1 MKTEMKSSLKL
12 FMRPFLVVLG
22 FMLLY
27 ALVHAVLGFYG
38 EKDSASISQNLEK
51 TEIERQN
58 SALSPKQEEANTTT
72 TATEE
77 NPTKDSPLP
86 LETATQKQENK
97 QEIKQETKQENKQ
110 ETKQENKQ
118 ETKQENKQET
128 KQENKQET
136 KQENKQE
143 TKQEQEKENE
153 PKQNSASSVQNNQK
167 TPTTPTIGKKP
178 LEYKVAVSGVNVRA
192 FPSTKG
198 KILGSL
204 AKDKSVKVLEIQND
218 WAKIEF
224 SNETKGYVF
233 LKLLKKA
240 E

>member
-12 FMRPFLVVLG
+12 FMRPLLVVLA

-27 ALVHAVLGFYG
+27 ALAHAALGFYMK
-38 EKDSASISQNLEK
+38 KDSAPISPNAEK
-51 TEIERQN
+51 TETESQN
-58 SALSPKQEEANTTT
+58 SALSPKQEEANTIT

-77 NPTKDSPLP
+77 SPTKDTAPPLD
-86 LETATQKQENK
+86 TAAQKQE
-97 QEIKQETKQENKQ
+97 T
-110 ETKQENKQ
+110 
-118 ETKQENKQET
+118 
-128 KQENKQET
+128 
-136 KQENKQE
+136 KQE

-153 PKQNSASSVQNNQK
+153 SKQDSVSPTQNNQK
-167 TPTTPTIGKKP
+167 TPTTSTMGKKP

-198 KILGSL
+198 KILGL
-204 AKDKSVKVLEIQND
+204 LLKNKSVKVLEIQND
-218 WAKIEF
+218 WAEIEF
-224 SNETKGYVF
+224 SNKTKGYVF

>member
-12 FMRPFLVVLG
+12 FVRPFLVVLG

-27 ALVHAVLGFYG
+27 ALAHAALGFYG

-77 NPTKDSPLP
+77 NPTKDPPLP
-86 LETATQKQENK
+86 LETAMQ
-97 QEIKQETKQENKQ
+97 
-110 ETKQENKQ
+110 
-118 ETKQENKQET
+118 
-128 KQENKQET
+128 
-136 KQENKQE
+136 KQE

-153 PKQNSASSVQNNQK
+153 SKQNSASPTQNNQK

-178 LEYKVAVSGVNVRA
+178 LEYKAAVNSVNVRA

-204 AKDKSVKVLEIQND
+204 AKNKSVKVLEIQND

>member
-1 MKTEMKSSLKL
+1 MKSSLKL
-12 FMRPFLVVLG
+12 FVRPFLVVLG

-51 TEIERQN
+51 TKMERQN
-58 SALSPKQEEANTTT
+58 SALSPKQEETNTAT

-77 NPTKDSPLP
+77 NPTKDSPLS
-86 LETATQKQENK
+86 LETPTQ
-97 QEIKQETKQENKQ
+97 KQENKQ
-110 ETKQENKQ
+110 ETKQEA
-118 ETKQENKQET
+118 
-128 KQENKQET
+128 
-136 KQENKQE
+136 KQE

-153 PKQNSASSVQNNQK
+153 HKQNSASPTQNNQK
-167 TPTTPTIGKKP
+167 TLSTPTIGKKS
-178 LEYKVAVSGVNVRA
+178 LEYKAAVNSVNVRA

-204 AKDKSVKVLEIQND
+204 AKNKSVKVLEIQND

>member
-1 MKTEMKSSLKL
+1 MKSSLKL

-27 ALVHAVLGFYG
+27 ALAHAALGFYG

-51 TEIERQN
+51 SEIERQN
-58 SALSPKQEEANTTT
+58 SALSPKQEETNMTT

-86 LETATQKQENK
+86 LETATQKQEA
-97 QEIKQETKQENKQ
+97 KQENKQ
-110 ETKQENKQ
+110 EN
-118 ETKQENKQET
+118 
-128 KQENKQET
+128 
-136 KQENKQE
+136 
-143 TKQEQEKENE
+143 KQEQEKENE
-153 PKQNSASSVQNNQK
+153 PKQNSASPIQNHQK
-167 TPTTPTIGKKP
+167 TLSTPTIEKKP
-178 LEYKVAVSGVNVRA
+178 LEYKAAVNSVNVRA

-204 AKDKSVKVLEIQND
+204 AKNKSVKVLEIQND

>member
-1 MKTEMKSSLKL
+1 MKTEMKSFLKL
-12 FMRPFLVVLG
+12 FMRPLLVVLG

-27 ALVHAVLGFYG
+27 ALVHAALGFYVK
-38 EKDSASISQNLEK
+38 KDSAPISPNAEK
-51 TEIERQN
+51 SETESQN
-58 SALSPKQEEANTTT
+58 SALSPKEEANATT

-77 NPTKDSPLP
+77 SPTKDTAPPLD
-86 LETATQKQENK
+86 TAAQKQE
-97 QEIKQETKQENKQ
+97 T
-110 ETKQENKQ
+110 
-118 ETKQENKQET
+118 
-128 KQENKQET
+128 
-136 KQENKQE
+136 KQE

-153 PKQNSASSVQNNQK
+153 PKQDSVSPVQNNQK
-167 TPTTPTIGKKP
+167 TPTTSTMGKKP

-204 AKDKSVKVLEIQND
+204 IKNKSVKVLEIQND
-218 WAKIEF
+218 WAEIEF
-224 SNETKGYVF
+224 SHEKKGYVF

>member
-12 FMRPFLVVLG
+12 FMRPLLVVLA

-27 ALVHAVLGFYG
+27 ALVHAMLGFYVK
-38 EKDSASISQNLEK
+38 KDSAPINQNLEK
-51 TEIERQN
+51 TETERQN
-58 SALSPKQEEANTTT
+58 SALPPKQEEANTTT

-77 NPTKDSPLP
+77 NPTKDTAPPLDTAAQEK
-86 LETATQKQENK
+86 ET
-97 QEIKQETKQENKQ
+97 
-110 ETKQENKQ
+110 
-118 ETKQENKQET
+118 
-128 KQENKQET
+128 
-136 KQENKQE
+136 KQE

-153 PKQNSASSVQNNQK
+153 PKQNSVSPVQNDQK
-167 TPTTPTIGKKP
+167 APTISTMGKKP
-178 LEYKVAVSGVNVRA
+178 LEYKVAVNSVNVRA

-198 KILGSL
+198 KIIGSL
-204 AKDKSVKVLEIQND
+204 ARDKSVKVLEIQND

-224 SNETKGYVF
+224 SNKTKGYVF

>member
-12 FMRPFLVVLG
+12 FMRPFLVVLA

-27 ALVHAVLGFYG
+27 ALAHAALGFYAK
-38 EKDSASISQNLEK
+38 KDSAPMSQNLEK
-51 TEIERQN
+51 TETERQN
-58 SALSPKQEEANTTT
+58 RALSPKQEEANMTT

-86 LETATQKQENK
+86 SETAAQEK
-97 QEIKQETKQENKQ
+97 ETKQEI
-110 ETKQENKQ
+110 
-118 ETKQENKQET
+118 
-128 KQENKQET
+128 
-136 KQENKQE
+136 
-143 TKQEQEKENE
+143 KQEQEKENE
-153 PKQNSASSVQNNQK
+153 PKQNSVSPVQNDQK
-167 TPTTPTIGKKP
+167 TPTTPLIGKKP

-198 KILGSL
+198 KILGL
-204 AKDKSVKVLEIQND
+204 LLKNKSVKVLEIQND
-218 WAKIEF
+218 WAEIEF
-224 SNETKGYVF
+224 SHKTKGYVF

>member
-1 MKTEMKSSLKL
+1 MKSSLKL
-12 FMRPFLVVLG
+12 FVRPFLVVLA

-27 ALVHAVLGFYG
+27 ALAHAALGFYAK
-38 EKDSASISQNLEK
+38 KDSASINQNLEK
-51 TEIERQN
+51 TEIERQS
-58 SALSPKQEEANTTT
+58 SALSPKQEEANTPP

-77 NPTKDSPLP
+77 NPAKDPPLP
-86 LETATQKQENK
+86 LETAAQEK
-97 QEIKQETKQENKQ
+97 ETKQEN
-110 ETKQENKQ
+110 
-118 ETKQENKQET
+118 
-128 KQENKQET
+128 
-136 KQENKQE
+136 
-143 TKQEQEKENE
+143 KQEQEKENE
-153 PKQNSASSVQNNQK
+153 PKQNSTSPIQNHQK
-167 TPTTPTIGKKP
+167 TLSTPTIGKKP

-198 KILGSL
+198 KILGL
-204 AKDKSVKVLEIQND
+204 LLKDKSVKVLEIQND

>member
-1 MKTEMKSSLKL
+1 MKSSLKL

-27 ALVHAVLGFYG
+27 ALAHAALGFYG

-72 TATEE
+72 TVTEE
-77 NPTKDSPLP
+77 NPTKDPPLP
-86 LETATQKQENK
+86 LETATQKQE
-97 QEIKQETKQENKQ
+97 I
-110 ETKQENKQ
+110 
-118 ETKQENKQET
+118 
-128 KQENKQET
+128 
-136 KQENKQE
+136 KQE

-153 PKQNSASSVQNNQK
+153 PKQNSASPIQNNQK
-167 TPTTPTIGKKP
+167 TLSTPTIGKKP

-198 KILGSL
+198 KIIGSL

>member
-12 FMRPFLVVLG
+12 FAQPLLVVLA

-27 ALVHAVLGFYG
+27 ALVHAVLGFYVK
-38 EKDSASISQNLEK
+38 KDSAPISPNVEK
-51 TEIERQN
+51 TETERQN
-58 SALSPKQEEANTTT
+58 GALSPKQEEANTTT

-77 NPTKDSPLP
+77 SPTKDTAPP
-86 LETATQKQENK
+86 LETAAQEQENK
-97 QEIKQETKQENKQ
+97 QEIKQE
-110 ETKQENKQ
+110 
-118 ETKQENKQET
+118 
-128 KQENKQET
+128 
-136 KQENKQE
+136 
-143 TKQEQEKENE
+143 QEKENE
-153 PKQNSASSVQNNQK
+153 SKQNSASPIQNHQK

-178 LEYKVAVSGVNVRA
+178 LEYKAAVNSVNVRA

-198 KILGSL
+198 KIIGSL

-224 SNETKGYVF
+224 SNKTKGYVF

>member
-1 MKTEMKSSLKL
+1 MKTEMKSFLKL
-12 FMRPFLVVLG
+12 FAQPLLVVLA

-27 ALVHAVLGFYG
+27 ALAHAALGFYVK
-38 EKDSASISQNLEK
+38 KDSTPISQNLEK
-51 TEIERQN
+51 SEMERQN

-77 NPTKDSPLP
+77 SPTKDTAPPLD
-86 LETATQKQENK
+86 TAVQKQE
-97 QEIKQETKQENKQ
+97 I
-110 ETKQENKQ
+110 
-118 ETKQENKQET
+118 
-128 KQENKQET
+128 
-136 KQENKQE
+136 KQE

-153 PKQNSASSVQNNQK
+153 PKQNSVPPVQNNQK

>member
-12 FMRPFLVVLG
+12 FMRPLLVVLA

-27 ALVHAVLGFYG
+27 ALVHAALGFYVK
-38 EKDSASISQNLEK
+38 KDSTPIGQNVEK
-51 TEIERQN
+51 TETERQN

-77 NPTKDSPLP
+77 NPTKDPPLP
-86 LETATQKQENK
+86 LETAVQEKENKQENK
-97 QEIKQETKQENKQ
+97 QE
-110 ETKQENKQ
+110 
-118 ETKQENKQET
+118 
-128 KQENKQET
+128 
-136 KQENKQE
+136 
-143 TKQEQEKENE
+143 QEKETK
-153 PKQNSASSVQNNQK
+153 PKQDSVSPVQNNQK
-167 TPTTPTIGKKP
+167 TSTTPLMGKKP

-198 KILGSL
+198 KILGL
-204 AKDKSVKVLEIQND
+204 LLKDKSVKVLEIQND
-218 WAKIEF
+218 WAEIEF
-224 SNETKGYVF
+224 SNKTKGYVF

>member
-12 FMRPFLVVLG
+12 FMRPLLVVLA

-27 ALVHAVLGFYG
+27 TLVHAALGFYVK
-38 EKDSASISQNLEK
+38 KDSAPISPNAEK
-51 TEIERQN
+51 TETERQN

-77 NPTKDSPLP
+77 NPTKDTAPP
-86 LETATQKQENK
+86 LETTAQEK
-97 QEIKQETKQENKQ
+97 ET
-110 ETKQENKQ
+110 
-118 ETKQENKQET
+118 
-128 KQENKQET
+128 
-136 KQENKQE
+136 KQE

-153 PKQNSASSVQNNQK
+153 PKQNSVSPVQNNQK
-167 TPTTPTIGKKP
+167 TPTTPLMGKKP

-198 KILGSL
+198 KILGL
-204 AKDKSVKVLEIQND
+204 LLKNKSVKVLEIQND
-218 WAKIEF
+218 WAEIEF
-224 SNETKGYVF
+224 SNKTKGYVF

>member
-12 FMRPFLVVLG
+12 FMRPLLVVLA

-27 ALVHAVLGFYG
+27 ALVHAMLGFYVK
-38 EKDSASISQNLEK
+38 KDSAPMSPNVEK
-51 TEIERQN
+51 TETERQN

-77 NPTKDSPLP
+77 NPTKDTAPP
-86 LETATQKQENK
+86 LETTAQEK
-97 QEIKQETKQENKQ
+97 ETKQEN
-110 ETKQENKQ
+110 
-118 ETKQENKQET
+118 
-128 KQENKQET
+128 
-136 KQENKQE
+136 
-143 TKQEQEKENE
+143 KQEQEKENE
-153 PKQNSASSVQNNQK
+153 PKQNSVSPVQNNQK
-167 TPTTPTIGKKP
+167 TPTTPLMGKKP

-198 KILGSL
+198 KILGL
-204 AKDKSVKVLEIQND
+204 LLKNKSVKVLEIQND
-218 WAKIEF
+218 WAEIEF
-224 SNETKGYVF
+224 SNKTKGYVF

>member
-27 ALVHAVLGFYG
+27 ALVHAALGFYAK
-38 EKDSASISQNLEK
+38 KDSASISQNLEK

-58 SALSPKQEEANTTT
+58 SALLPKQEEANTTT

-77 NPTKDSPLP
+77 NPTKDSLSP
-86 LETATQKQENK
+86 LETPTQ
-97 QEIKQETKQENKQ
+97 KQENKQ
-110 ETKQENKQ
+110 ETKQEN
-118 ETKQENKQET
+118 E
-128 KQENKQET
+128 
-136 KQENKQE
+136 QE

-153 PKQNSASSVQNNQK
+153 SKQNSAPPIQNNQK
-167 TPTTPTIGKKP
+167 TLSTPTIGKKP

-224 SNETKGYVF
+224 SNEIKGYVF

>member
-12 FMRPFLVVLG
+12 FMRPFLVVLA

-27 ALVHAVLGFYG
+27 ALAHAVLGFYAK
-38 EKDSASISQNLEK
+38 KDSASISQNLEK
-51 TEIERQN
+51 TEIERQS
-58 SALSPKQEEANTTT
+58 SALLPKQEEANTTT

-77 NPTKDSPLP
+77 NPTKDPPLP
-86 LETATQKQENK
+86 LETTTQK
-97 QEIKQETKQENKQ
+97 QEIKQEN
-110 ETKQENKQ
+110 
-118 ETKQENKQET
+118 
-128 KQENKQET
+128 
-136 KQENKQE
+136 
-143 TKQEQEKENE
+143 KQEQEKENE
-153 PKQNSASSVQNNQK
+153 PKQNSASPIQNNQK

-178 LEYKVAVSGVNVRA
+178 LEYKVAANSVNVRA

-198 KILGSL
+198 KILGL
-204 AKDKSVKVLEIQND
+204 LLKDKSVKVLEIQND

-224 SNETKGYVF
+224 SNKTKGYVF

>member
-12 FMRPFLVVLG
+12 FMQPLLVVLA

-27 ALVHAVLGFYG
+27 ALAHAALGFYVK
-38 EKDSASISQNLEK
+38 KDSTPMSQNLEK
-51 TEIERQN
+51 NETERQN

-86 LETATQKQENK
+86 LETAAQEQGDK
-97 QEIKQETKQENKQ
+97 QEI
-110 ETKQENKQ
+110 
-118 ETKQENKQET
+118 
-128 KQENKQET
+128 
-136 KQENKQE
+136 
-143 TKQEQEKENE
+143 KQEQEKENE
-153 PKQNSASSVQNNQK
+153 PKQNSTSPVQNNQK
-167 TPTTPTIGKKP
+167 TPTTPLMGKKP
-178 LEYKVAVSGVNVRA
+178 LEYKVAVNSVNVRA

-198 KILGSL
+198 KIIGSL

-224 SNETKGYVF
+224 FNKTKGYVF

>member
-12 FMRPFLVVLG
+12 FVRPFLVVLG

-27 ALVHAVLGFYG
+27 ALVHAALGFYAK
-38 EKDSASISQNLEK
+38 KDSASINQNLEK
-51 TEIERQN
+51 SEIERQN
-58 SALSPKQEEANTTT
+58 SALSPKQEETNTTT

-77 NPTKDSPLP
+77 NPTKDPPLP
-86 LETATQKQENK
+86 LETATQKQEA
-97 QEIKQETKQENKQ
+97 
-110 ETKQENKQ
+110 
-118 ETKQENKQET
+118 
-128 KQENKQET
+128 

-153 PKQNSASSVQNNQK
+153 PKQNSASPIQNHQK
-167 TPTTPTIGKKP
+167 TLSTPTIGKKP
-178 LEYKVAVSGVNVRA
+178 LEYKAAVNSVNVRA

-204 AKDKSVKVLEIQND
+204 AKNKSVKVLEIQND

>member
-12 FMRPFLVVLG
+12 FMQPLLVVLA

-27 ALVHAVLGFYG
+27 ALAHAALGFYVK
-38 EKDSASISQNLEK
+38 KDSAPISPNAEK
-51 TEIERQN
+51 TETERQN
-58 SALSPKQEEANTTT
+58 GALSPKQEESNATT

-77 NPTKDSPLP
+77 SPTKDTAPP
-86 LETATQKQENK
+86 LETAAQEK
-97 QEIKQETKQENKQ
+97 
-110 ETKQENKQ
+110 
-118 ETKQENKQET
+118 
-128 KQENKQET
+128 ET

-143 TKQEQEKENE
+143 TKQEQEKETK
-153 PKQNSASSVQNNQK
+153 PKQNSTSPTQNHQK
-167 TPTTPTIGKKP
+167 TPTTPLMGKKP
-178 LEYKVAVSGVNVRA
+178 LEYKAAVNSVNVRT

-198 KILGSL
+198 KIIGSL

-224 SNETKGYVF
+224 SNKTKGYVF